1 MYHVSPPTTICF
13 ISSTEKH
20 GVINVASSI
29 MSDMALIQAVVDAL
43 DDLGIPTPLTADS
56 RGYASVGSG
65 DIAVDIAQRLIAIL
79 HVEGGIGTVMASAN
93 DCWVDIKPV
102 CEAMGFPTVEEQE
115 GGGSYSIDECL
126 EMIMF
131 LASQVQSSRLLR
143 SRKEYASKSSSKTTE
158 ARLSEVVKTPS
169 LTSID
174 VLNRLL
180 ASFPEGEEVTNSELE
195 SVLGM
200 AWPSLSEAQLA
211 NAVACNR
218 VLAADYEMRTTLL
231 LQKHKATVAAFA
243 RSRGLAALGPKD
255 AGSRDN
261 GMEHEIIRR
270 IAAEIR
276 SPPASAASSETSG
289 GGGRDSPLR
298 QFILPSTESFRI
310 SKQKQVMRGGTVAHD
325 RGGRLHEDDRNMMP
339 AWQKTRKEGPS
350 PSAKSGIRRGGKRG
364 SAKKKEK
371 GSKEGQ
377 NKKGGTQVPAHKDVG
392 DEGEKLPSTPTSV
405 AKNNQS
411 PFALPRNRSGGGSGG
426 GRSGGSCDVSREGGN
441 PQATGDAHGASEQSR
456 ASEEVTARE
465 KPPVTP
471 GSPARKGK
479 RRSRS
484 KRKSGRKGKKDPNM

>member
-1 MYHVSPPTTICF
+1 M
-13 ISSTEKH
+13 
-20 GVINVASSI
+20 
-29 MSDMALIQAVVDAL
+29 
-43 DDLGIPTPLTADS
+43 
-56 RGYASVGSG
+56 
-65 DIAVDIAQRLIAIL
+65 
-79 HVEGGIGTVMASAN
+79 
-93 DCWVDIKPV
+93 
-102 CEAMGFPTVEEQE
+102 
-115 GGGSYSIDECL
+115 
-126 EMIMF
+126 
-131 LASQVQSSRLLR
+131 
-143 SRKEYASKSSSKTTE
+143 
-158 ARLSEVVKTPS
+158 
-169 LTSID
+169 
-174 VLNRLL
+174 
-180 ASFPEGEEVTNSELE
+180 
-195 SVLGM
+195 
-200 AWPSLSEAQLA
+200 
-211 NAVACNR
+211 
-218 VLAADYEMRTTLL
+218 L

-310 SKQKQVMRGGTVAHD
+310 SKQKQVLRGGTVAHD